1 MTKFRTI
8 ATGVAAIAGLMLQGC
23 YYPPAYTPVPTSTS
37 PAQRFDASWQAARGA
52 ASDEGVRITSED
64 RGSGTLRGDKGPY
77 GVLIT
82 VATQA
87 DGSIHVAFTVSGSPP
102 ESENLKNRLTSDYQ
116 RRMGH

>member
-1 MTKFRTI
+1 MTNFRSI
-8 ATGVAAIAGLMLQGC
+8 AIGVAAAAVLLLQGC
-23 YYPPAYTPVPTSTS
+23 YYPPAYTAVPTSPS
-37 PAQRFDASWQAARGA
+37 PAARFDASWQAARGA

-64 RGSGTLRGDKGPY
+64 RGSGTLRGDKGTS

-87 DGSIHVAFTVSGSPP
+87 DGSIHVAFSVTGQSGPDV
-102 ESENLKNRLTSDYQ
+102 NLQNGLTRAYQ